1 MKVFTISSWIPK
13 LKEPNIAFNLSPPSY
28 QEITQIIKCMKFSGS
43 PCPLNQISI
52 YCFNLC
58 PYLRPHICTKVLRSV
73 KNEKFTNFRYC
84 PFKCFLLWNWFQFTD
99 DAIAVTSS
107 YKVKI
112 RFYYTC
118 SENDVDGQNEN

>member
-58 PYLRPHICTKVLRSV
+58 PYLRPHNIPISTRNIHYDYFNSTCVIQHVRMPSNGVLPTAPPAQFVINNKSLVMSSV
-73 KNEKFTNFRYC
+73 
-84 PFKCFLLWNWFQFTD
+84 
-99 DAIAVTSS
+99 DA
-107 YKVKI
+107 KLH
-112 RFYYTC
+112 C
-118 SENDVDGQNEN
+118 